1 MHVTSLEIILAV
13 VAVFIVFGPKRLP
26 ERSQPREKA
35 IKMEKE
41 RVNVRPGVP
50 PQPALAPH
58 TYAAGRAPSPLQLR
72 AAERPLRPAGQVDE
86 TRPQFATKDV
96 EGSPLPHEMLRV

>member
-26 ERSQPREKA
+26 ERQPKEKA
-35 IKMEKE
+35 IKAQKE
-41 RVNVRPGVP
+41 RVNVRPAP
-50 PQPALAPH
+50 PVQPAVAPF

-72 AAERPLRPAGQVDE
+72 AAERPLRPYGQDQ
-86 TRPQFATKDV
+86 TRPQFASKDV